1 MYSYTNPGLI
11 YVYSTNRC
19 VKKEA
24 KCDGNNDCGDFSDE
38 AMCGDCGDGG
48 KFRCHNGPCVDGDLA
63 CDGKPDCKD
72 ASDEMH
78 CPEVN
83 CTDAALVSG
92 DVDR

>member
-1 MYSYTNPGLI
+1 MATQ
-11 YVYSTNRC
+11 
-19 VKKEA
+19 
-24 KCDGNNDCGDFSDE
+24 
-38 AMCGDCGDGG
+38 
-48 KFRCHNGPCVDGDLA
+48 A

-72 ASDEMH
+72 ASDEMR